1 MNLRQQIT
9 PKNDDGSI
17 DHRYVPIAKAIAEL
31 AGERVEAQLRK
42 LYVAT
47 NNLEKESAS
56 AGLQLVIALFSVPM
70 DERYERS
77 KLKKHIREQLQEIGF
92 KPSKASK
99 LMKAGEFY
107 ARLHGT
113 RYNEFEYFTETKLIE
128 GQNYFLDEYF
138 KNVSKLLSLIHI

>member
-31 AGERVEAQLRK
+31 AGERVETQLRK

-47 NNLEKESAS
+47 NNFEKESAS
-56 AGLQLVIALFSVPM
+56 AVLQLVIALFSIPM
-70 DERYERS
+70 DERYERT
-77 KLKKHIREQLQEIGF
+77 KLKKHIHEQPQEIGF
-92 KPSKASK
+92 KPSKVSK

-107 ARLHGT
+107 ARLHGR
-113 RYNEFEYFTETKLIE
+113 RYDEFEYFTET
-128 GQNYFLDEYF
+128 
-138 KNVSKLLSLIHI
+138 